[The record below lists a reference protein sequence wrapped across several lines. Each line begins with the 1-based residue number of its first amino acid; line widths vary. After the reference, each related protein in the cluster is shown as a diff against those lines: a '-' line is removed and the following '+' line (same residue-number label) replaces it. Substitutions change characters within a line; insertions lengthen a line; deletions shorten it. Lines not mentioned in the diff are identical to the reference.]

1 MDWLKINTAQAYEV
15 ERKVD
20 TTRVL
25 LSYVSRDFIKGLDVC
40 VGAMPLGA

>member
-1 MDWLKINTAQAYEV
+1 MAE
-15 ERKVD
+15 